1 MYGMTTPDI
10 CVRFGRRLQN
20 LRNKKGMEQIDL
32 SVASGLTRNYI
43 SQIENGRQEA
53 CLRTIEKLATGLDMK
68 PWELLKGV

>member
-1 MYGMTTPDI
+1 MTTPDI